1 MADLV
6 IFGAGQFAEFMSV
19 YIRQETQDNIVGYT
33 VDRDYCTTSTF
44 NGLPLVA
51 WEDLEAHYPPNK
63 VQVLGPISYR
73 QANRFRRDR
82 FIEGKKRGYS
92 FYTFIH
98 PSCHIYTQD
107 IGENV
112 IMLEGNIVQPFATI
126 GDNCMLGS
134 NNHIGHHST
143 LKAHGFLC
151 GRVSIAGNT
160 MIEEGVFWATR
171 TTAIDNITIGA
182 WSLITV
188 GAIATDNIPEN
199 SILIREK
206 NKILKNVAKR
216 FAKKLLE

>member
-1 MADLV
+1 MANVV

-19 YIRQETQDNIVGYT
+19 YIQQDTQDNIVAYT
-33 VDRDYCTTSTF
+33 VDRDFCTKATF
-44 NGLPLVA
+44 NGLPLVP
-51 WEDLEAHYPPNK
+51 WEDLEAHYPPDE

-73 QANRFRRDR
+73 DANRFRRDR
-82 FIEGKKRGYS
+82 FNEGKKRGYS

-98 PSCHIYTQD
+98 PSCHIYTTN

-112 IMLEGNIVQPFATI
+112 ILLENNIVQPFSKI
-126 GDNCMLGS
+126 GHNCMLGS

-182 WSLITV
+182 WSIITP
-188 GAIATDNIPEN
+188 GTIATENIPEN

-216 FAKKLLE
+216 FAKKLLG